1 MGWVAERKSETRHF
15 RGGPASYRVDNY
27 VQPKVKIIEIDC
39 HEVRRELVNYMEE
52 DITPELRARI
62 DAHLRGCHHCAAVY
76 DGVRNVVELL
86 GTEQII
92 DLPKGLSERLYKRLS
107 RVQ

>member
-1 MGWVAERKSETRHF
+1 VDWIGERKSQARHF
-15 RGGPASYRVDNY
+15 QIRHASYRVDHY
-27 VQPKVKIIEIDC
+27 VQPKVNIIEIDC

-62 DAHLRGCHHCAAVY
+62 DAHLRGCHRCAAVY
-76 DGVRNVVELL
+76 NGVRNVVELL
-86 GTEQII
+86 GNEQII
-92 DLPKGLSERLYKRLS
+92 DLPKGLSQRLYKRLS

>member
-1 MGWVAERKSETRHF
+1 VGEVTERKSEARHF
-15 RGGPASYRVDNY
+15 REGHASYRVDNH

-52 DITPELRARI
+52 DITPGLRTRI
-62 DAHLRGCHHCAAVY
+62 DAHLRGCHHCTAVY
-76 DGVRNVVELL
+76 DGVRNVVKLL
-86 GTEQII
+86 GNGQIM
-92 DLPKGLSERLYKRLS
+92 DLPKGLSQRLYKRLS